1 MVTIISLDSRRG
13 GGRPRPG
20 GPTVLPTQRSPRDL
34 LALALLAASR
44 TLERQAARLAV
55 AIAHVEP
62 VPPVRE
68 FSAGALYEDGVYSGR
83 IDGVT
88 RL

>member
-1 MVTIISLDSRRG
+1 MVTIIPLDSRRA
-13 GGRPRPG
+13 GGRRPG

-34 LALALLAASR
+34 LARALLAASHA
-44 TLERQAARLAV
+44 LERQAARLVV
-55 AIAHVEP
+55 AISRVKP
-62 VPPVRE
+62 TPPVRE
-68 FSAGALYEDGVYSGR
+68 FSAGALFEDGVYIGR